1 MFAFVTVCVSLSFS
15 SFTGGSGIASEALNG
30 MSALQQGAL
39 ASATFRT
46 VTTVIGITHNS
57 AIAAI
62 LAIIAIEVVVVFPMS
77 GHICKIDKG
86 LFSLNGN
93 YAAYNQTI
101 LEFYDKIQ
109 VKKIMCRIKDSNL
122 C

>member
-1 MFAFVTVCVSLSFS
+1 MVLFVCCLFAFVTVCVSLSFS

-77 GHICKIDKG
+77 GSY
-86 LFSLNGN
+86 F
-93 YAAYNQTI
+93 
-101 LEFYDKIQ
+101 
-109 VKKIMCRIKDSNL
+109 VKSIRAFFL
-122 C
+122 